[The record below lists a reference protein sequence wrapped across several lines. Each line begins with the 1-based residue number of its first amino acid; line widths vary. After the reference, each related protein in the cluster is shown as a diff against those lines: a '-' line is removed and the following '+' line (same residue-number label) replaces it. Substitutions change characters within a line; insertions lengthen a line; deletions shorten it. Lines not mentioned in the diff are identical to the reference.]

1 MLYVTTLDRTVTYT
15 AQATL
20 ERATGPEG
28 GLFVPMTLPQYD
40 RKGLAA
46 VLALPFWDCV
56 ASILNQFFPLR
67 LQGSSLQGTEGVLP
81 EPVYIRYKIAVAEL
95 WDRKTGSFQ
104 GLRSDLCDRLG
115 SKLRSRGNW
124 PFVAVDIAL
133 LFGLYG
139 AACRSGWLRRGE
151 PVQLA
156 MASGE
161 FTMPVAAWYAR
172 RMGLPLGDV
181 ICVCNE
187 NSAPWELLHRGELRL
202 SSDCAS
208 TRLPLLDIGLPCNLE
223 RLVSQTLGTHTAEL
237 YGAVR
242 SRRGTF
248 SLNPEQQASLR
259 AGFSVSVVSADRPGA
274 LIPRIFS
281 TSDYLL
287 SPYGA
292 LVYGGLMDYRA
303 LTGEGAP
310 ALLLAEES
318 PLRWGEEVLT
328 ALGKPAENIVGQ
340 IDGLESRSA
349 PEGGLNGALCNWR
362 PAPFPGRC
370 QAHGR
375 IWRRLGGVHG
385 EAEAGIFHR
394 RTGGHH
400 SADGR
405 SHLGHGFEPGPGG
418 LCLDRPDSRAE
429 NHSEGEPRLLVDH
442 RLQVLPFL
450 RGKRLPK
457 YVRPPQQLLFL

>member
-187 NSAPWELLHRGELRL
+187 NSAPGERLHRGELRL

-340 IDGLESRSA
+340 IDGLEREA
-349 PEGGLNGALCNWR
+349 AL
-362 PAPFPGRC
+362 
-370 QAHGR
+370 
-375 IWRRLGGVHG
+375 RR
-385 EAEAGIFHR
+385 
-394 RTGGHH
+394 
-400 SADGR
+400 
-405 SHLGHGFEPGPGG
+405 
-418 LCLDRPDSRAE
+418 
-429 NHSEGEPRLLVDH
+429 
-442 RLQVLPFL
+442 
-450 RGKRLPK
+450 RGD
-457 YVRPPQQLLFL
+457 